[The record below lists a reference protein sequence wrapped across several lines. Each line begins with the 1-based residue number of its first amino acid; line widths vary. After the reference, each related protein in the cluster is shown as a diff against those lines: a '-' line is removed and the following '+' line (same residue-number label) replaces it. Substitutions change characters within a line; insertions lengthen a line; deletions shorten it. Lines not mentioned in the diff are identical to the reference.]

1 MQVSDLTFRF
11 KLLFLG
17 FLSPIFLCL
26 GLLLSSPYWLG
37 TNDPYQKSDVAV
49 LELTDVLP
57 NRKQLKA
64 LTNLYSKSDFK
75 KLILVSKEDKSQ
87 NQLVGP
93 FEIDQKVKEFL
104 ISNGIPSS
112 QIMTLVIPA
121 SKMGDTDEAS
131 KNLLKLAVSDN
142 LGSILLLTREFEK
155 RRVLNIYKKTLTSLP
170 VKVTA
175 YSFPSE
181 ISGSNWFLSESGTKE
196 VSVEFVRYIYSYI
209 RGIL

>member
-17 FLSPIFLCL
+17 FLSPVFITL
-26 GLLLSSPYWLG
+26 GLLFSSPYWLA
-37 TNDPYQKSDVAV
+37 TDAPYQKSDIAV
-49 LELTDVLP
+49 LEITDTLP
-57 NRKQLKA
+57 TKKQLKA
-64 LTNLYSKSDFK
+64 ISTLYSKSDFK
-75 KLILVSKEDKSQ
+75 KLILVSKEDKTQ
-87 NQLVGP
+87 NQLIGP
-93 FEIDQKVKEFL
+93 FEMDQKTKEIL
-104 ISNGIPSS
+104 ISNGIPSA
-112 QIMTLVIPA
+112 QMVTVLIPL

-131 KNLLKLAVSDN
+131 KNLLKIAVSDN

-181 ISGSNWFLSESGTKE
+181 ISRSNWFLSESGVKE
-196 VSVEFVRYIYSYI
+196 ISIEFVRYIYSYI

>member
-17 FLSPIFLCL
+17 FLSPVFITL
-26 GLLLSSPYWLG
+26 GLLFSAPYWL
-37 TNDPYQKSDVAV
+37 TSSEPYQKSDVAV
-49 LELTDVLP
+49 LEITDHPPTL
-57 NRKQLKA
+57 KHLKA
-64 LTNLYSKSDFK
+64 IASLYTKSDFK
-75 KLILVSKEDKSQ
+75 KLILVSKEDKTQ
-87 NQLVGP
+87 NQLIGP
-93 FEIDQKVKEFL
+93 FEMDQKTKGIL
-104 ISNGIPSS
+104 ISNGIPGS
-112 QIMTLVIPA
+112 QIATVLIST

-131 KNLLKLAVSDN
+131 KNLLKIAVSDN

-181 ISGSNWFLSESGTKE
+181 VSHSNWFLSESGVKE
-196 VSVEFVRYIYSYI
+196 ISIEFVRYIYSYI

>member
-1 MQVSDLTFRF
+1 MQVSDLAFRF
-11 KLLFLG
+11 KLLLLG
-17 FLSPIFLCL
+17 FLSPLFLCL
-26 GLLLSSPYWLG
+26 GFLFSSPYWLG
-37 TNDPYQKSDVAV
+37 TNDPYQKSDIAV
-49 LELTDVLP
+49 LEITESLP
-57 NRKQLKA
+57 NQKQLKTIA
-64 LTNLYSKSDFK
+64 NLYTKSDFK
-75 KLILVSKEDKSQ
+75 KLILVSKEDKSK
-87 NQLVGP
+87 NLLFGP
-93 FEIDQKVKEFL
+93 FEMDLKVKEIL

-112 QIMTLVIPA
+112 QIMSLVIPA

-175 YSFPSE
+175 YGFPSE
-181 ISGSNWFLSESGTKE
+181 ISGSNWFLQESGVKE
-196 VSVEFVRYIYSYI
+196 ISVEFVRYIYSYI